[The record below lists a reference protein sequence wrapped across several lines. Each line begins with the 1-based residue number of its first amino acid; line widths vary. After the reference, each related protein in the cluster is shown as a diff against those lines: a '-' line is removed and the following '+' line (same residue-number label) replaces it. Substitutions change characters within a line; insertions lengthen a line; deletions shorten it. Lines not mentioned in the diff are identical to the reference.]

1 MMMSTLFAES
11 LKRILRQ
18 DLQTLFESEN
28 SDFLSFHQ
36 KFQTFTKRLDRYKQK
51 ICQLLSVRF
60 RLPNVALI
68 HIFSFLDW
76 GDFASV
82 KLVCATW
89 FNLSKKKICRT
100 VLKPYHRLIKINK
113 KFRNLDQTFI
123 TSPHFLVI
131 PWTNYPCIMDTKG
144 QMDFQDW
151 GDITVD
157 TKQKSLTIAAWNS
170 THMICEV
177 ANNRL
182 LCTVSCKPWR
192 LTQTRRFSE
201 NLYCLDD
208 TTFYRLVRNCYHL
221 DVYNLIVENLKEC
234 KTTFFFLDSIT
245 DPISQVYV
253 DNEYLYLFGSVIGS
267 NKVKIYFFNKFTFR
281 QVREL
286 SVRSHFTDSLSLAE
300 CCVRDNHIFFSG
312 TCNNKRKV
320 LQVSSFSTEYGIKTT
335 SHISVELHMKAT
347 FWRHSVLIYDCKE
360 KDLFLIYDKYFDK
373 KKVISR
379 FRSHCQELS
388 ANWFL

>member
-1 MMMSTLFAES
+1 M
-11 LKRILRQ
+11 
-18 DLQTLFESEN
+18 
-28 SDFLSFHQ
+28 
-36 KFQTFTKRLDRYKQK
+36 
-51 ICQLLSVRF
+51 
-60 RLPNVALI
+60 
-68 HIFSFLDW
+68 
-76 GDFASV
+76 
-82 KLVCATW
+82 
-89 FNLSKKKICRT
+89 KICRT

-267 NKVKIYFFNKFTFR
+267 NKVRIYFFNKFTFR